1 MSTSLLYTYQSA
13 IALAQKIEFLYH
25 TFISF
30 EDDEHIQVG
39 SERLEFKES
48 HNQILY
54 QKCLL
59 FSVNENSV
67 NIRTNINP
75 YVCYSPTIK
84 RYKLS
89 AEFGHANDYE
99 AVDIFSSEDYFMNL
113 CLFPEQDVY
122 NLTIISYFKLK
133 GMGSFY
139 MDLDCVDEL
148 YEHFSGVHNV

>member
-1 MSTSLLYTYQSA
+1 MSTHFLCTYQSA
-13 IALAQKIEFLYH
+13 CALAQKIEFLYH

-39 SERLEFKES
+39 SERLDFKES
-48 HNQILY
+48 HNQIIY
-54 QKCLL
+54 KKCLL

-67 NIRTNINP
+67 NIRTNIDP

-89 AEFGHANDYE
+89 TARGYSNDYE
-99 AVDIFSSEDYFMNL
+99 AVDIFSPEDYFMNL
-113 CLFPEQDVY
+113 FLFPELDVY